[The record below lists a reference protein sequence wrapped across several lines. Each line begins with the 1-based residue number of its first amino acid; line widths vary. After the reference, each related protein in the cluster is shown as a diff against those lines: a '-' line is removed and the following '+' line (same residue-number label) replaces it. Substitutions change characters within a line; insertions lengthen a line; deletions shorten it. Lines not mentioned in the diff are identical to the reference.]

1 MKMKQLTVAMITL
14 LLTASCSEKQ
24 QDYPF
29 RNPELPLEERIDD
42 LLSRLTPEEKIGQ
55 MMNVTPAIERLG
67 IPTYDWWNEA
77 LHGVAR
83 AGRATVFPQAIA
95 MAATFDDNAVH
106 ETFTMVS
113 DEARAKYHQYQKDK
127 EMTVTKVLLSGP
139 RISISSVTL
148 AGDGVW
154 KPMART
160 LT

>member
-29 RNPELPLEERIDD
+29 RNPDLPLEERIDD

-83 AGRATVFPQAIA
+83 ATLVLHSLRYTW
-95 MAATFDDNAVH
+95 
-106 ETFTMVS
+106 
-113 DEARAKYHQYQKDK
+113 KYSY
-127 EMTVTKVLLSGP
+127 TSGYL
-139 RISISSVTL
+139 R
-148 AGDGVW
+148 
-154 KPMART
+154 
-160 LT
+160 

>member
-29 RNPELPLEERIDD
+29 RNPDLPLEERIDD

-55 MMNVTPAIERLG
+55 MMNVTTGGTRLFTAWLVPDVRPYSRKRSPWRLPSM
-67 IPTYDWWNEA
+67 ITPFTRPSRWS
-77 LHGVAR
+77 
-83 AGRATVFPQAIA
+83 A
-95 MAATFDDNAVH
+95 MRPVPNTIN
-106 ETFTMVS
+106 TKRTRS
-113 DEARAKYHQYQKDK
+113 T
-127 EMTVTKVLLSGP
+127 TVTKVLLSGP
-139 RISISSVTL
+139 RISISFVTL

-154 KPMART
+154 KLMERT

>member
-29 RNPELPLEERIDD
+29 RNPDLPLEERIDD

-77 LHGVAR
+77 LHGVPDVR
-83 AGRATVFPQAIA
+83 PYSRKRSPWRLPSMITPFTRPSRWSA
-95 MAATFDDNAVH
+95 MRPVPNTIN
-106 ETFTMVS
+106 TKRTRS
-113 DEARAKYHQYQKDK
+113 T
-127 EMTVTKVLLSGP
+127 TVTKVLLSGP
-139 RISISSVTL
+139 RISISFVTL

-154 KPMART
+154 KLMERT